1 MDYLEK
7 NISFYIYCRL
17 AFLGILEKDLLKVSY
32 LGNIASIYYSISPS
46 KILLKDLS
54 PRNPTF

>member
-1 MDYLEK
+1 MDYVEK
-7 NISFYIYCRL
+7 SLPFYIYCRL
-17 AFLGILEKDLLKVSY
+17 AFLSILETDLLKVSY
-32 LGNIASIYYSISPS
+32 LGKTASIYYSISPS